1 MLKVRSIQCILLI
14 FPSPIATSLTVFRG
28 NESKCVVCVYSSQLG
43 TLKKGLTEK
52 KLKVFCFEDSENVGH
67 CRGAGGW
74 ESCSI
79 YFVRGQTESRPA
91 AAAEGQGWG
100 IL

>member
-1 MLKVRSIQCILLI
+1 M
-14 FPSPIATSLTVFRG
+14 
-28 NESKCVVCVYSSQLG
+28 CVYSSQFWN
-43 TLKKGLTEK
+43 LKKGLTEK

-67 CRGAGGW
+67 CRRAGGW
-74 ESCSI
+74 SPVQYILRED
-79 YFVRGQTESRPA
+79 RLESRPA